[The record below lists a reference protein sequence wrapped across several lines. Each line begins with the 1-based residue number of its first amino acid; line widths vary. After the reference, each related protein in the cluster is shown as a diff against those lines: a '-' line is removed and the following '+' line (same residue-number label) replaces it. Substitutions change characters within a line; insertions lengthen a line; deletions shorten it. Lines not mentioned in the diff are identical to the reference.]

1 ADEVLY
7 GKPAAQSRSQPE
19 VVEDDE
25 EFEERERA
33 TRLARAL
40 LEASLCLPDE
50 EEEEDMVVK
59 EEDQR
64 SLSVGIIGAPNAGK
78 SCLTNFMVK
87 LWLFYALDLRLIVAL
102 SYVQLLLFR
111 WLLATDVVGVG
122 RNGI

>member
-1 ADEVLY
+1 M
-7 GKPAAQSRSQPE
+7 
-19 VVEDDE
+19 VEDDDE
-25 EFEERERA
+25 DEERERA

-40 LEASLCLPDE
+40 LEAALGQPDE
-50 EEEEDMVVK
+50 DEEEDMVVK

-87 LWLFYALDLRLIVAL
+87 LWLFYALDLGLIVTL

-111 WLLATDVVGVG
+111 WLVVTDVIGVG
-122 RNGI
+122 RDGI